1 MLYLFEEGADP
12 EVDTPIAVRGP
23 VATDEAASRLG
34 LQMQSDSRDSGS
46 SGAFVRIE
54 EVIG

>member
-46 SGAFVRIE
+46 SGVFVRVE